1 MLLIFKSIFF
11 IFLLNF
17 ILLLFGKYENLIE
30 YLLHELFFVFNI
42 PSFVIQILIIL
53 KIFHTSAS
61 ISSSHDYVF
70 TFVQFYYQY
79 IEC

>member
-53 KIFHTSAS
+53 EIFHTSAS
-61 ISSSHDYVF
+61 ISSSHDHVF